1 MNQQGQVRPRQAS
14 PLSMEST
21 DSSFLGRYQAMSPGL
36 DNPYANIPAVPNSQR
51 SPPLSHNPSTSTD
64 NSRPTSNR
72 TPSNGNHSST
82 SSVAKSSDGNGLHS
96 PVMSE
101 GGRSH
106 SSRQEEALSE
116 HYHVLRNYL
125 APHLANDS
133 GARPTRARDKL
144 LRLSPTQFLEL
155 STDVYD
161 ELLRRQDFLQRGGD
175 IVPRSLPPKTTFHP
189 KRNQARQKLSTLP
202 PERFRQL
209 ATDVYYELERRVPRL
224 GGGDNDRSASPA
236 FSTASS
242 QRGPGRPQ
250 PQGYRGPG
258 GPPGPPSAYRSPP
271 SGGNQPFPPRSGSNG
286 EYGRPLPKTFQSN
299 TIVPNKSTMVE
310 DDETDEEDDPMG
322 IDSVVNGLTKRSTSK
337 SNGSESETLK
347 AYEAQ
352 ILELQDKLAG
362 MEDTLQ
368 SKDAEIERLE
378 TSHRERET
386 GFGSE
391 RDGWIRARGDLERR
405 VAELTGSTDAH
416 NAAMDRT
423 HENYAKREASLREQT
438 EQQMTDLQS
447 QLDMVNQENT
457 MLRLQ
462 GGPSERG
469 PSDGELQQRCQT
481 LERRLVEQQKTTDE
495 VRQNATEFLQEM
507 RLLSQQSDAAL
518 EKEEQLRSQISS
530 LQVEVDEWKHRYTKT
545 RTLLRTLHASS
556 IGLSLQ
562 NMADKALSSRQEY
575 LSQNGVVSDMDVTS
589 FQISI
594 DELLTTARRGA
605 AEETLNKMKAV
616 VHNVQQM
623 TGGES
628 GNDYNGVLS
637 PATSPNPQSPP
648 LNGNPPT
655 VSSLTTRVTRNAKG
669 LITATRNFVSSNGL
683 SPVSLVDAAA
693 ANLTAAVVDYL
704 KTVGIKPTSGDHLR
718 HDAED
723 VESYETLAPRTHDP
737 LNPVKVNEAPK
748 MNRGWHNRLK
758 GSFDSTY
765 SQDNGATAPHD
776 DDDDEYNS
784 YR

>member
-1 MNQQGQVRPRQAS
+1 
-14 PLSMEST
+14 
-21 DSSFLGRYQAMSPGL
+21 
-36 DNPYANIPAVPNSQR
+36 
-51 SPPLSHNPSTSTD
+51 
-64 NSRPTSNR
+64 
-72 TPSNGNHSST
+72 
-82 SSVAKSSDGNGLHS
+82 
-96 PVMSE
+96 
-101 GGRSH
+101 
-106 SSRQEEALSE
+106 
-116 HYHVLRNYL
+116 
-125 APHLANDS
+125 
-133 GARPTRARDKL
+133 
-144 LRLSPTQFLEL
+144 
-155 STDVYD
+155 
-161 ELLRRQDFLQRGGD
+161 
-175 IVPRSLPPKTTFHP
+175 
-189 KRNQARQKLSTLP
+189 
-202 PERFRQL
+202 
-209 ATDVYYELERRVPRL
+209 
-224 GGGDNDRSASPA
+224 
-236 FSTASS
+236 
-242 QRGPGRPQ
+242 
-250 PQGYRGPG
+250 
-258 GPPGPPSAYRSPP
+258 
-271 SGGNQPFPPRSGSNG
+271 
-286 EYGRPLPKTFQSN
+286 
-299 TIVPNKSTMVE
+299 MVE

-337 SNGSESETLK
+337 SNGSESESLK

-352 ILELQDKLAG
+352 ILELQDKLAS

-368 SKDAEIERLE
+368 NKDTEIERLE
-378 TSHRERET
+378 SSHRERET

-391 RDGWIRARGDLERR
+391 RDDWTRARGDLERR

-438 EQQMTDLQS
+438 EQQVTDLQS

-462 GGPSERG
+462 GGPSEHG
-469 PSDGELQQRCQT
+469 PSDGELQQRCQA
-481 LERRLVEQQKTTDE
+481 LERRLAEQQKTTDE

-518 EKEEQLRSQISS
+518 EKEEQLRSQIST
-530 LQVEVDEWKHRYTKT
+530 LQAEVDEWKHRYTKT

-575 LSQNGVVSDMDVTS
+575 LSQNGIVSDMDVTS

-605 AEETLNKMKAV
+605 TEETLDKMKAV
-616 VHNVQQM
+616 MHNVQQV

-628 GNDYNGVLS
+628 VGDYSGMLS
-637 PATSPNPQSPP
+637 PTTSPNPQSPP

-655 VSSLTTRVTRNAKG
+655 VSGLKSRITRNAKG

-704 KTVGIKPTSGDHLR
+704 KTVGIKPTSSDDLR
-718 HDAED
+718 HDAEAD
-723 VESYETLAPRTHDP
+723 EGYETLAPRTHDP
-737 LNPVKVNEAPK
+737 LNPVKATEAPK
-748 MNRGWHNRLK
+748 TNGGWHNRLK

-765 SQDNGATAPHD
+765 SQDNGATGLHDGD

>member
-1 MNQQGQVRPRQAS
+1 
-14 PLSMEST
+14 
-21 DSSFLGRYQAMSPGL
+21 
-36 DNPYANIPAVPNSQR
+36 
-51 SPPLSHNPSTSTD
+51 
-64 NSRPTSNR
+64 
-72 TPSNGNHSST
+72 
-82 SSVAKSSDGNGLHS
+82 
-96 PVMSE
+96 MSE

-106 SSRQEEALSE
+106 SSKTEEALSE
-116 HYHVLRNYL
+116 HYHVLKNYL
-125 APHLANDS
+125 APHLAKDS

-161 ELLRRQDFLQRGGD
+161 ELLRREDFRQRGGD

-224 GGGDNDRSASPA
+224 GAGDIDRTASPA

-242 QRGPGRPQ
+242 QRGPGRGQ
-250 PQGYRGPG
+250 PSPGLRGPG
-258 GPPGPPSAYRSPP
+258 GPPGPPGAYRGPP
-271 SGGNQPFPPRSGSNG
+271 SGNNQPFPPRSGSNG
-286 EYGRPLPKTFQSN
+286 NEYGRPLPKTFQSN

-337 SNGSESETLK
+337 SGGSESESLK

-352 ILELQDKLAG
+352 ILELQAKLASV
-362 MEDTLQ
+362 EDTLQ
-368 SKDAEIERLE
+368 AKDAEIVRLE
-378 TSHRERET
+378 STHRDRET

-391 RDGWIRARGDLERR
+391 RDGWTRDRGNLERR

-423 HENYAKREASLREQT
+423 HENYAKREATLREQT
-438 EQQMTDLQS
+438 EQQVTDLQS

-462 GGPSERG
+462 GGPSDG
-469 PSDGELQQRCQT
+469 GMSDDKLKERCQA
-481 LERRLVEQQKTTDE
+481 LERKLAEQQKTTDE

-507 RLLSQQSDAAL
+507 RVLSQQSDAAL
-518 EKEEQLRSQISS
+518 EKEEQLRSHIST
-530 LQVEVDEWKHRYTKT
+530 LQAEVDEWKHRYAKT
-545 RTLLRTLHASS
+545 RTMLRTLHASS

-575 LSQNGVVSDMDVTS
+575 LTQNGLVSDVDVTG

-594 DELLTTARRGA
+594 DELLTTARRGTA
-605 AEETLNKMKAV
+605 DETLDKMKAV

-623 TGGES
+623 TGGDSVHDYS
-628 GNDYNGVLS
+628 GIMS
-637 PATSPNPQSPP
+637 PTTSPNPQSPQ

-655 VSSLTTRVTRNAKG
+655 VSILKTRVSRNAKG

-693 ANLTAAVVDYL
+693 ANLTAAVVDFL
-704 KTVGIKPTSGDHLR
+704 KTVGIKATSSDDLQ
-718 HDAED
+718 HDVDADEG
-723 VESYETLAPRTHDP
+723 YETLAPRTHDP
-737 LNPVKVNEAPK
+737 LNPVKSPEAPK
-748 MNRGWHNRLK
+748 TNGGWHNRLK
-758 GSFDSTY
+758 GSFDSSY
-765 SQDNGATAPHD
+765 SQDNGVTALHDDD